1 MIAYI
6 LNLLDLAL
14 TLFILRTGGAEG
26 NPAVSVMLAAH
37 PLLFPFV
44 KIVVAGAMCLWLHN
58 KAQTYAAALWGLRAI
73 TAYYGAVCLWNII
86 IIIFGK

>member
-14 TLFILRTGGAEG
+14 TLFILNTRGAEG
-26 NPAVSVMLAAH
+26 NPAVSAMLAAH

-44 KIVVAGAMCLWLHN
+44 KVIVAGAMCFWLHRN
-58 KAQTYAAALWGLRAI
+58 AQTYAAALWGLRAI
-73 TAYYGAVCLWNII
+73 TAFYAAVCLWNISVI
-86 IIIFGK
+86 LFGG